1 MDTLGPA
8 ILFFI
13 ERLSSL
19 WRLKC
24 TSIIEKGAQSV
35 SFIERFYCIYCVEWE
50 SRAIE
55 GGKSVLIFRIRII

>member
-19 WRLKC
+19 LGLKC
-24 TSIIEKGAQSV
+24 ASIIEKGPQIV
-35 SFIERFYCIYCVEWE
+35 SFIERFNLF
-50 SRAIE
+50 
-55 GGKSVLIFRIRII
+55 GDLNL